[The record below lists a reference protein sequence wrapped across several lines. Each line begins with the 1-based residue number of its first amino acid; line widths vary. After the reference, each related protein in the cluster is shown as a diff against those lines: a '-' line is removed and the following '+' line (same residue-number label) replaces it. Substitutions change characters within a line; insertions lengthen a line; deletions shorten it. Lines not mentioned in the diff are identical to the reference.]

1 MNPFTKIYRFSW
13 LILLLLFFFL
23 DRDNP
28 YWVITTI
35 LLLVV
40 LSVIAVL
47 RSLESRKEWRKY
59 IEKESLDWVSISYY
73 HNIYEPLSCL
83 YVQTKFKTDLC
94 RDFSLIWIII
104 IPSRWFYSVLFLYH
118 VSISTLFIMQK
129 FLLRELYRI

>member
-59 IEKESLDWVSISYY
+59 NEEDSFNDNIHWLIII
-73 HNIYEPLSCL
+73 IYEPLSCL
-83 YVQTKFKTDLC
+83 CVQTKFKTDLC
-94 RDFSLIWIII
+94 REIALIWIII
-104 IPSRWFYSVLFLYH
+104 TASCQFYSVLFLYP
-118 VSISTLFIMQK
+118 VSILTLFIMQK
-129 FLLRELYRI
+129 PPSRKLCRL